1 MARKVSMTDVAREA
15 GVSVATVD
23 RVLNGRGG
31 VRPGK
36 EEQILA
42 ASRRLG
48 IDRAL
53 RHRPARTLRIAV
65 MIQHPKN
72 PFHAALREGI
82 DLAARLHDDLNMQFQ
97 VRHIVVRDAAG
108 IAAAIRSLDRICDGL
123 IISSAE
129 EPGLCAAIREL
140 AARVPVVTLAT
151 DLADSGRA
159 AYVGPDDHRAG
170 RVAGDLMA
178 RLLGPEGGR
187 VMMMAGLMDFSG
199 QRAREAGFRKVVAE
213 HHPACR
219 LVTVI
224 ETGEDHAVAGRLAE
238 VAMRN
243 DPDLR
248 GIYHTSVGALAI
260 VETLERMGRRNRVE
274 IITHELTPNRRMLLR
289 ERRISA
295 VIDQKPLLEARLAVE
310 AMARLHGRLPGLPAS
325 ISTDI
330 QIFMP
335 ENA

>member
-1 MARKVSMTDVAREA
+1 MARKVGLADVAAAA

-31 VRPGK
+31 VRPAK
-36 EEQILA
+36 EMKILDA
-42 ASRRLG
+42 ARTLG

-65 MIQHPKN
+65 MLQPPKN
-72 PFHAALREGI
+72 PFHAALKSGI
-82 DLAARLHDDLNMQFQ
+82 MLAARLHDDLNMQFLI
-97 VRHIVVRDAAG
+97 RHIEAEAATGSAAAVRD
-108 IAAAIRSLDRICDGL
+108 LDRMWDGL

-129 EPGLCAAIREL
+129 EPRLCAAVRDL
-140 AARVPVVTLAT
+140 SARVPVVTLAT

-187 VMMMAGLMDFSG
+187 VLMMAGLLGISG
-199 QRAREAGFRKVVAE
+199 QRAREAGFRAVLTD

-224 ETGEDHAVAGRLAE
+224 ETGEDHAAAGRLAE
-238 VAMRN
+238 VAFRN

-248 GIYHTSVGALAI
+248 GIYHTSVGALPI
-260 VETLERMGRRNRVE
+260 VETLERLGRREVE
-274 IITHELTPNRRMLLR
+274 VITHELTPNRAMLLR
-289 ERRISA
+289 QRRISA
-295 VIDQKPLLEARLAVE
+295 VIDQKPVLEARQAVE
-310 AMARLHGRLPGLPAS
+310 TMARLHGRLPGEAAS

>member
-1 MARKVSMTDVAREA
+1 MARKVGMTDVAEAA

-31 VRPGK
+31 VRLEK
-36 EEQILA
+36 EMKILQA
-42 ASRRLG
+42 ARTLG

-65 MIQHPKN
+65 LIQPPKN
-72 PFHAALREGI
+72 PFHAALQEGI
-82 DLAARLHDDLNMQFQ
+82 ALAARLHDDLNMQFLI
-97 VRHIVVRDAAG
+97 RHIGAAEAEVTAASVRA
-108 IAAAIRSLDRICDGL
+108 LDRMCDGL
-123 IISSAE
+123 IICSEE
-129 EPGLCAAIREL
+129 EPRICAAVRDL

-178 RLLGPEGGR
+178 RLLGREGGR
-187 VMMMAGLMDFSG
+187 VVMMAGFLGISG
-199 QRAREAGFRKVVAE
+199 QRIREAGFRAVLTD
-213 HHPACR
+213 HHPSCR

-224 ETGEDHAVAGRLAE
+224 ETGEDHAAAGRLAE
-238 VAMRN
+238 VAFRN

-248 GIYHTSVGALAI
+248 GIYHTSVGALPI
-260 VETLERMGRRNRVE
+260 VETLERLGRRGVE

-289 ERRISA
+289 QRRISA
-295 VIDQKPLLEARLAVE
+295 VIDQKPLLEARLAVQT
-310 AMARLHGRLPGLPAS
+310 MARLHGRLPGEPGS
-325 ISTDI
+325 ISSDI